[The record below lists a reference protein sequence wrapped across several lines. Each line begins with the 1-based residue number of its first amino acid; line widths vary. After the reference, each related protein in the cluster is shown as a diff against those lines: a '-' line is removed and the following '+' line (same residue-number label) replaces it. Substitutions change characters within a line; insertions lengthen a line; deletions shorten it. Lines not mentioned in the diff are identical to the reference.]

1 MLNLTVHIVNVG
13 LYTELKK
20 TYQTIKTV
28 YYNRTTI
35 NIITMKQQVS
45 NKMLNNNEMTHIL
58 YNNSSDTLT
67 KEDYFSRGCN
77 SSVRIGEA
85 LL

>member
-1 MLNLTVHIVNVG
+1 
-13 LYTELKK
+13 
-20 TYQTIKTV
+20 
-28 YYNRTTI
+28 
-35 NIITMKQQVS
+35 MKQQVS

>member
-1 MLNLTVHIVNVG
+1 VLNLTVHIVNVG

-35 NIITMKQQVS
+35 NIITMKQEVS
-45 NKMLNNNEMTHIL
+45 NQMFNNSEMTHIL
-58 YNNSSDTLT
+58 YNNSSDILT
-67 KEDYFSRGCN
+67 KEGYFSRGCN
-77 SSVRIGEA
+77 SSVRIGAA